1 MSDVVQGQGLV
12 GLTEIESA
20 AKRLNGII
28 VPTPLIP
35 ADVLSEKAGAQVR
48 LKCENLQRTGSFKVR
63 GAYNFVSQLSDDQVA
78 NGIITY

>member
-1 MSDVVQGQGLV
+1 MSDVVQGGGLV

-35 ADVLSEKAGAQVR
+35 ADVLSEKV
-48 LKCENLQRTGSFKVR
+48 
-63 GAYNFVSQLSDDQVA
+63 LSL
-78 NGIITY
+78 IHI